1 MSMETIRR
9 TEPMRNANHDLI
21 QLLSVKLDSAARYEL
36 YKQDAK
42 GQPDLEQLFEDLYQ
56 EDLRH
61 VQMLRKA
68 IMAQIQQGK
77 WD

>member
-1 MSMETIRR
+1 METIRR
-9 TEPMRNANHDLI
+9 TEPMRNVNYD
-21 QLLSVKLDSAARYEL
+21 
-36 YKQDAK
+36 
-42 GQPDLEQLFEDLYQ
+42 QLFEDLYQ
-56 EDLRH
+56 EDLRD